1 MQQIPLSIL
10 NYFIPLKFWQMINR
24 DSFNLRMQCETSASF
39 KPEIK
44 AQFSFVE
51 VQFLVHCTKKDCAK
65 CDLITP

>member
-1 MQQIPLSIL
+1 
-10 NYFIPLKFWQMINR
+10 MINR